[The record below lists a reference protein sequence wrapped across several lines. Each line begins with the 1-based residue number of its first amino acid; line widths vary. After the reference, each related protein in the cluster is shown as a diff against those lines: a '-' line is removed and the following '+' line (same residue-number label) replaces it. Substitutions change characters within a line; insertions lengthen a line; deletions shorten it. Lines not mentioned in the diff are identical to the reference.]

1 MPVIGLD
8 LGTSRFKGV
17 ILAANGRDV
26 LATAERELRF
36 IKDGP
41 RVEIDPEDHWQS
53 FASLLRELVAAAGD
67 SNSDVALCFAAA
79 AGNTLLLDP
88 QTGAP
93 LTNII
98 SWLDQRADS
107 DAFPTLRGLEPEN
120 LRARTGW
127 PTITRMTLAHLAFFR
142 KHAADVL
149 DHAVVSQNQS
159 YLLLRLTGKHVVDF
173 SAAVPFRLVD
183 QLGECYDPALL
194 RRFALRPEQL
204 PQLVPVG
211 AFAGTVLPAA
221 AAATGL
227 PPTTRIYAG
236 CFDHP
241 AAARA
246 AAVQHEGE
254 LLLSCGTS
262 WVGFLPCRDRQK
274 LLAAR
279 LLIDPYL
286 RHVNGTWAGMF
297 SIPGIGPIID
307 EYVRQY
313 IAPDCPDPFR
323 RCDELAKNHSA
334 GACRID
340 LTKPYTKPNGSPGEA
355 ARALMAAAAEGL
367 ASELTRLKAHG
378 LTFQHAVMAGG
389 PAKSSV
395 WPQIVAETTGLTISV
410 GSAAAGAIGAAYIA
424 HTASQGQ

>member
-1 MPVIGLD
+1 MHVIGLD

-17 ILAANGRDV
+17 ILAANGRAV
-26 LATAERELRF
+26 LAAAERELRF

-53 FASLLRELVAAAGD
+53 FTSLLRELVAAAHGD
-67 SNSDVALCFAAA
+67 SDIALCFAAA

-98 SWLDQRADS
+98 SWLDQRVDS
-107 DAFPTLRGLEPEN
+107 DDLPALHGLDPEK
-120 LRARTGW
+120 LRALTGW

-142 KHAADVL
+142 KHAADIL
-149 DHAVVSQNQS
+149 DRAIVSQNQA
-159 YLLLRLTGKHVVDF
+159 YLLCRLTGKHLVDF
-173 SAAVPFRLVD
+173 SAAVPFRVVD
-183 QLGECYDPALL
+183 QLNECYDPALL

-246 AAVQHEGE
+246 SAVQHEGD

-274 LLAAR
+274 LLTAR
-279 LLIDPYL
+279 LLIDPFR
-286 RHVNGTWAGMF
+286 RHENGTWAGMF
-297 SIPGIGPIID
+297 SIPGIGPLID
-307 EYVRQY
+307 EYVHRY
-313 IAPDCPDPFR
+313 IAPVCHDPFQR
-323 RCDELAKNHSA
+323 FDELARAHCA

-340 LTKPYTKPNGSPGEA
+340 LTTPYAQPNGTPGEA
-355 ARALMAAAAEGL
+355 ARALMEAAAEGL
-367 ASELTRLKAHG
+367 ARELTRLKAHG
-378 LTFQHAVMAGG
+378 LTFQHAVMVGG
-389 PAKSSV
+389 PAKSTV
-395 WPQIVAETTGLTISV
+395 WPQIVAQKTGLAISV
-410 GSAAAGAIGAAYIA
+410 GSAAAGAIGAARIA
-424 HTASQGQ
+424 IAATQTQ